1 MIFNASLRHRSY
13 LLPLGLLTLTFVLTA
28 CGGDSSDSAP
38 ANVSAREG
46 VVVLATA
53 ASDYSSGAVEL
64 ISVADKTSSGSYHP
78 TISDIGVS
86 TNGTDYY
93 LYERFQADRVN
104 KVDLNNPAVLEW
116 TYSAVN
122 ASDTDSSNP
131 YTLVFAKP
139 DKAYLIRY
147 GSATAWIVD
156 PTATAENAFKIGELD
171 LSAYT
176 PADGQG
182 VPNMSAGAI
191 VGDKLFIAM
200 QRIDS
205 AWQPSNTAYLAVF
218 DTSTDTE
225 IDTGQGS
232 GGLKGIPLI
241 GKNPMSLTYQSE
253 LGLLVQHQGAYT
265 PDYTGGI
272 DVVDVDSYAAE
283 QRLDD
288 TAATGLIGGIAI
300 ADPTTGYYL
309 AYSGWQNITLRA
321 FNPSTGEVTDE
332 AIAGLSAMDLRSLGI
347 GPQGNLWVADATSS
361 KPGLRVIDLSTQAQT
376 SFVSTNLLPI
386 DLAFAK
392 R

>member
-1 MIFNASLRHRSY
+1 MIPNALHHRGI
-13 LLPLGLLTLTFVLTA
+13 LLQLGLLSLTLGLTA
-28 CGGDSSDSAP
+28 CGGDSNDSNP
-38 ANVSAREG
+38 AEVSAREG

-78 TISDIGVS
+78 TISDIGIS
-86 TNGTDYY
+86 ANGTDYY
-93 LYERFQADRVN
+93 LYERFQADRVK

-131 YTLVFAKP
+131 YTMVFAQA

-147 GSATAWIVD
+147 GSDTAWIVD
-156 PTATAENAFKIGELD
+156 PTATTESAFKIGELD

-176 PADGQG
+176 PTDGQG

-205 AWQPSNTAYLAVF
+205 LWQPNNTAYLAVF
-218 DTSTDTE
+218 DTATDTE
-225 IDTGQGS
+225 IDTGQDS
-232 GGLKGIPLI
+232 GDLKGIPLI
-241 GKNPMSLTYQSE
+241 GKNPSSLTYQNE

-283 QRLDD
+283 QRVND

-300 ADPTTGYYL
+300 ADATTGYYL
-309 AYSGWQNITLRA
+309 AYGGWQNITLRA
-321 FNPSTGEVTDE
+321 FNPTTGEVKDG

-361 KPGLRVIDLSTQAQT
+361 KPGLRVIDLSTEAQT
-376 SFVSTNLLPI
+376 SFVSTSLLPI

-392 R
+392 Q